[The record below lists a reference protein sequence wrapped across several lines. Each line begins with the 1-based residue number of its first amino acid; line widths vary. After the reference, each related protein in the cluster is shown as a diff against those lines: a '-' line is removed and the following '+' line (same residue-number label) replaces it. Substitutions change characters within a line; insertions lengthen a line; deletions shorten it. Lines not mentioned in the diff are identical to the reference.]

1 MDERERSEMET
12 RARLVAAY
20 DAMSPSAEVTD
31 RVLARLRD
39 DARVPEKKRK
49 SVEPDSRSALRF
61 GLFLLPLAAC
71 VVAAAILLRP
81 SAMMPTATKVSQEEV
96 VVEETVDAAPSD
108 SDAAVAGD
116 TPVEVAEE
124 AESLAPQATK
134 SETAEA
140 DAAAEAESREPLCEL
155 YPIVV
160 TPEGRELRVGD
171 VYAGEFDDVRP
182 EESVAFSE
190 DGKRSVSCELI
201 ERDGAFY
208 VRYGDSADW
217 RFAS

>member
-96 VVEETVDAAPSD
+96 VVEETVDAAS

-116 TPVEVAEE
+116 ASVEVAEE
-124 AESLAPQATK
+124 AEGLAPQATK
-134 SETAEA
+134 SEAAEA
-140 DAAAEAESREPLCEL
+140 DAAAGAESREPLCEL

-171 VYAGEFDDVRP
+171 VYAGKFDDVRP

-190 DGKRSVSCELI
+190 DGKRSVACELI
-201 ERDGAFY
+201 ERDGALF